1 MHVLTLLHRLRF
13 GCHSR
18 IFVFFVVYTLEWL
31 SEEETSHPPF
41 FPICCFFQAVN
52 RKEMTSEM

>member
-18 IFVFFVVYTLEWL
+18 IFVFFVMYTLEWL

-41 FPICCFFQAVN
+41 FFQFVVFFKLLTE
-52 RKEMTSEM
+52 RK